1 MELTEDKM
9 DKAIRNA
16 LAVDELIDITT
27 IGRRS
32 GKPRRIEIWFHFLNE
47 TIYLASRPAKRS
59 WNANLLANPDF
70 TFHFKQS
77 LQRDVAAMA
86 RPITNPA
93 TKRTVFAQMRE
104 GELRMAHIDLEA
116 WVAGSPLIQV
126 EFT

>member
-1 MELTEDKM
+1 M

-27 IGRRS
+27 IGRSS

-59 WNANLLANPDF
+59 WNATLLANPDF

-116 WVAGSPLIQV
+116 WVAESPLIQV